1 MPNSAAISAAAI
13 AIQNNVDEERLS
25 TVPRAAHGPKAA
37 YRRPYKGGINFRTP
51 IVKVS
56 RFSRKAVFGRPVAV
70 VSQSH
75 RRAIQSVHRT
85 FANRFAMTARP
96 YPETTGQ
103 QVEHGRKY
111 GWIDAI
117 VILTVFVL
125 LWLVVALSGDMQVR
139 FDELHPPPLS
149 LDVALIPYYTART
162 VLRMFVAFAA
172 ALLFTLVYGYV
183 AAKSIR
189 ARKVMLP
196 LLDILQS
203 VPVLGFLSITVTG
216 FLALFPG
223 SLLGV
228 ECASIFAIFTAQ
240 AWNMTF
246 GFYHSLITI
255 PAELQEAATVFR
267 MNRWQRFTRVELPSS
282 AIGLMWNS
290 MMSFGGGWF
299 FVAQSEAISVL
310 NKNIKL
316 PGLGSY
322 MAAAVEAGDTRAA
335 VYAILAMI
343 VTILV
348 VDQFVWRPLVAW
360 AEKFKLEQTEG
371 KDHPTS
377 WVLDLLQRSYVLA
390 WLSDHVGRG
399 LGRFTE
405 RASTLGSD
413 LTQSLSGYTP
423 RPAKIFVRFGS
434 WVAFAAAVC
443 WLIWNAIN
451 IAQDIRTDMTGSQM
465 LHVVWLGVLTLL
477 RVVAMT
483 VIATLIWTPIGVW
496 IGLRP
501 RVARIAQPLA
511 QIAASFPVNMTFPFI
526 VAFFIAAHIPI
537 NWGSVLLMALGTQW
551 YILFNVIAGAMAI
564 PTDLREASALF
575 GLRRWQLWKT
585 LIIPA
590 IFPFWVTGA
599 LTATGGAWNASI
611 VAEVAIW
618 GNDRLVAD
626 GLGAYIAQVTEK
638 GDQPAIYFSIMVM
651 AIFVVL
657 INRIVWRRLYDLAER
672 KFKLD

>member
-1 MPNSAAISAAAI
+1 M
-13 AIQNNVDEERLS
+13 
-25 TVPRAAHGPKAA
+25 TTRA
-37 YRRPYKGGINFRTP
+37 
-51 IVKVS
+51 
-56 RFSRKAVFGRPVAV
+56 
-70 VSQSH
+70 
-75 RRAIQSVHRT
+75 
-85 FANRFAMTARP
+85 

-103 QVEHGRKY
+103 QVEPGRGF
-111 GWIDAI
+111 GWIDALVI
-117 VILTVFVL
+117 VGVFAL
-125 LWLVVALSGDMQVR
+125 LWLIVALSGDMRVQ
-139 FDELHPPPLS
+139 FDELHPPSLS
-149 LDVALIPYYTART
+149 LDVSLIPYYTART
-162 VLRMFVAFAA
+162 VLRMFIAFAA
-172 ALLFTLVYGYV
+172 ALLFTFTYGYV
-183 AAKSIR
+183 AAKSAR
-189 ARKVMLP
+189 ARKLMLP

-203 VPVLGFLSITVTG
+203 VPVLGFLSVTVTG

-246 GFYHSLITI
+246 GFYHSLVSI
-255 PAELQEAATVFR
+255 PPELQEAASVYKL
-267 MNRWQRFTRVELPSS
+267 NRWQRFTKLELPSS

-299 FVAQSEAISVL
+299 FVAQSEAITAL

-343 VTILV
+343 FTIV
-348 VDQFVWRPLVAW
+348 VIDQLVWRPLVAW

-371 KDHPTS
+371 KDNPTS
-377 WVLDLLQRSYVLA
+377 WVLDLLQGSFVLS
-390 WLSDHVGRG
+390 WLSDHVGRAFSR
-399 LGRFTE
+399 LSE
-405 RASTLGSD
+405 RASMAGADISRTISGHTPAPLKISLRIVMWTLAAGAIVWLVVD
-413 LTQSLSGYTP
+413 
-423 RPAKIFVRFGS
+423 AFG
-434 WVAFAAAVC
+434 
-443 WLIWNAIN
+443 
-451 IAQDIRTDMTGSQM
+451 IAREIRTEVGGAEM
-465 LHVVWLGVLTLL
+465 LHVCWLGVLTFL
-477 RVVAMT
+477 RVVAMS

-501 RVARIAQPLA
+501 RVARLAQPLA

-526 VAFFIAAHIPI
+526 VAFFIATHISI

-564 PTDLREASALF
+564 PTDLREAASLF
-575 GLRRWQLWKT
+575 GLHRWRLWRT

-611 VAEVAIW
+611 VAEVASW
-618 GNDRLVAD
+618 GNDKLVAD
-626 GLGAYIAQVTEK
+626 GLGAYIAQVTDK
-638 GDQPAIYFSIMVM
+638 GDQPAIYFSILVM
-651 AIFVVL
+651 AFFVVV
-657 INRIVWRRLYDLAER
+657 INRVFWRRLYDLAER
-672 KFKLD
+672 KFRLD

>member
-1 MPNSAAISAAAI
+1 M
-13 AIQNNVDEERLS
+13 
-25 TVPRAAHGPKAA
+25 TTRA
-37 YRRPYKGGINFRTP
+37 
-51 IVKVS
+51 
-56 RFSRKAVFGRPVAV
+56 
-70 VSQSH
+70 
-75 RRAIQSVHRT
+75 
-85 FANRFAMTARP
+85 

-103 QVEHGRKY
+103 QLERGGRF

-117 VILTVFVL
+117 VILGVFVL
-125 LWLVVALSGDMQVR
+125 LWLLVVLTGDMRVH
-139 FDELHPPPLS
+139 FDELHAPPLS
-149 LDVALIPYYTART
+149 LDVAYIPYYTART
-162 VLRMFVAFAA
+162 VLRMVIAFGA
-172 ALLFTLVYGYV
+172 ALLFTFTYGYV
-183 AAKSIR
+183 AAKSVR

-255 PAELQEAATVFR
+255 PPELQEAASVYG
-267 MNRWQRFTRVELPSS
+267 MNRWQRFTKVELPSS

-335 VYAILAMI
+335 VYAIVAMI
-343 VTILV
+343 VTIV
-348 VDQFVWRPLVAW
+348 VLDQLVWRPLVAW
-360 AEKFKLEQTEG
+360 AEKFKLEQTGG

-377 WVLDLLQRSYVLA
+377 WMLDLLRRSYVLA
-390 WLSDHVGRG
+390 WFSDHVGRAMG
-399 LGRFTE
+399 DAAQ
-405 RASTLGSD
+405 RASVLTSD
-413 LTQSLSGYTP
+413 LTQTISGRTP
-423 RPAKIFVRFGS
+423 APVKTTLRIAV
-434 WVAFAAAVC
+434 WVLVALGVGWLVVDAFDIVKE
-443 WLIWNAIN
+443 
-451 IAQDIRTDMTGSQM
+451 IRTDMTGAEM
-465 LHVVWLGVLTLL
+465 LRVVGLGGLTLL
-477 RVVAMT
+477 RVLAMS

-501 RVARIAQPLA
+501 RVARVAQPLA

-526 VAFFIAAHIPI
+526 VAFFIAARIPI
-537 NWGSVLLMALGTQW
+537 NLGSVFLMALGTQW

-564 PTDLREASALF
+564 PSDLREAAALF
-575 GLRRWQLWKT
+575 GLLRWRLWKT

-599 LTATGGAWNASI
+599 VTATGGAWNASI
-611 VAEVAIW
+611 VAEVASW
-618 GNDRLVAD
+618 GNDKLVAD

-638 GDQPAIYFSIMVM
+638 GDQPAIYFSIVVM
-651 AIFVVL
+651 ALFVVV
-657 INRIVWRRLYDLAER
+657 INRVVWRRLYDLAER
-672 KFKLD
+672 RFRLD

>member
-1 MPNSAAISAAAI
+1 MTI
-13 AIQNNVDEERLS
+13 
-25 TVPRAAHGPKAA
+25 RA
-37 YRRPYKGGINFRTP
+37 
-51 IVKVS
+51 
-56 RFSRKAVFGRPVAV
+56 
-70 VSQSH
+70 
-75 RRAIQSVHRT
+75 
-85 FANRFAMTARP
+85 
-96 YPETTGQ
+96 YPQTTGQ
-103 QVEHGRKY
+103 QVERGWRL

-117 VILTVFVL
+117 VVLTIFVL
-125 LWLVVALSGDMQVR
+125 LWLLVVLGGDMRVR

-162 VLRMFVAFAA
+162 VLRMFIAFAA
-172 ALLFTLVYGYV
+172 ALLFTFTYGYI
-183 AAKSIR
+183 AAKSVR

-255 PAELQEAATVFR
+255 PAELQEAASVYR
-267 MNRWQRFTRVELPSS
+267 MNRWLRFTKVELPSS

-322 MAAAVEAGDTRAA
+322 MAASVEAGDTRAA
-335 VYAILAMI
+335 VYAIVAMI
-343 VTILV
+343 TTIVL
-348 VDQFVWRPLVAW
+348 VDQLMWRPLVAW

-371 KDHPTS
+371 KDNPTS

-390 WLSDHVGRG
+390 WLSDHVGLV
-399 LGRFTE
+399 LGRFSQQ
-405 RASTLGSD
+405 ASALTSD
-413 LTQSLSGYTP
+413 LTQTISGRTPAPVKASLTVALWGLVAIGVVWLVFDAIDI
-423 RPAKIFVRFGS
+423 AKE
-434 WVAFAAAVC
+434 
-443 WLIWNAIN
+443 
-451 IAQDIRTDMTGSQM
+451 IRTDMTGSQM
-465 LHVVWLGVLTLL
+465 LHVVWLGVLTFL
-477 RVVAMT
+477 RVVAMS

-526 VAFFIAAHIPI
+526 VAFFIATHIPI
-537 NWGSVLLMALGTQW
+537 NLGSVLLMALGTQW
-551 YILFNVIAGAMAI
+551 YILFNVIAGAMAM
-564 PTDLREASALF
+564 PTDLREAATLF
-575 GLRRWQLWKT
+575 GLRGWRLWKT

-599 LTATGGAWNASI
+599 VTATGGAWNASI
-611 VAEVAIW
+611 VAEVASW
-618 GNDRLVAD
+618 GNDKLVAD

-638 GDQPAIYFSIMVM
+638 GDQPAIYFSIIVM
-651 AIFVVL
+651 ALFVVV
-657 INRIVWRRLYDLAER
+657 INRVFWRRLYDLAER

>member
-1 MPNSAAISAAAI
+1 
-13 AIQNNVDEERLS
+13 V
-25 TVPRAAHGPKAA
+25 
-37 YRRPYKGGINFRTP
+37 
-51 IVKVS
+51 
-56 RFSRKAVFGRPVAV
+56 
-70 VSQSH
+70 
-75 RRAIQSVHRT
+75 
-85 FANRFAMTARP
+85 TARP

-103 QVEHGRKY
+103 QVEHGRKH

-125 LWLVVALSGDMQVR
+125 LWLLVALSGDMQVR
-139 FDELHPPPLS
+139 FDELRPPPLS

-162 VLRMFVAFAA
+162 VLRMFMAFAA
-172 ALLFTLVYGYV
+172 ALLFTLVYGYI
-183 AAKSIR
+183 AAKSMR

-282 AIGLMWNS
+282 AIGLIWNS

-322 MAAAVEAGDTRAA
+322 MAAAVEAGNTRAA
-335 VYAILAMI
+335 VYAISAMI

-348 VDQFVWRPLVAW
+348 VDQLVWRPLVAW

-371 KDHPTS
+371 TDSPRS
-377 WVLDLLQRSYVLA
+377 WALDLLQRSYVLA

-399 LGRFTE
+399 FGRFAE
-405 RASTLGSD
+405 HASTLGTD
-413 LTQSLSGYTP
+413 LTQSLSGHTP
-423 RPAKIFVRFGS
+423 RPAKMFVRFGL
-434 WVAFAAAVC
+434 WVAFAAAIG
-443 WLIWNAIN
+443 WLILNAID

-575 GLRRWQLWKT
+575 GLHRWQLWKT

-611 VAEVAIW
+611 VAEVASW

-657 INRIVWRRLYDLAER
+657 INRILWRRLYDLAER

>member
-1 MPNSAAISAAAI
+1 MT
-13 AIQNNVDEERLS
+13 E
-25 TVPRAAHGPKAA
+25 
-37 YRRPYKGGINFRTP
+37 RRPYP
-51 IVKVS
+51 
-56 RFSRKAVFGRPVAV
+56 A
-70 VSQSH
+70 
-75 RRAIQSVHRT
+75 
-85 FANRFAMTARP
+85 
-96 YPETTGQ
+96 TTGQ
-103 QVEHGRKY
+103 QVERGWRY
-111 GWIDAI
+111 GWIDAV

-125 LWLVVALSGDMQVR
+125 LWLVTTLSGDMRVR
-139 FDELHPPPLS
+139 FDELNPPSLS
-149 LDVALIPYYTART
+149 LDLKFIPYYTART
-162 VLRMFVAFAA
+162 VLRMFIAFGA
-172 ALLFTLVYGYV
+172 ALLFTFTYGYV
-183 AAKSIR
+183 AAKSLR

-255 PAELQEAATVFR
+255 PSELQEAASVYR
-267 MNRWQRFTRVELPSS
+267 MNRWQRFSKVELPSS

-299 FVAQSEAISVL
+299 FVAQSEAISVM

-322 MAAAVEAGDTRAA
+322 MQAAVDAGDTRAA
-335 VYAILAMI
+335 VFAIIAMI
-343 VTILV
+343 TTIV
-348 VDQFVWRPLVAW
+348 VIDQLLWRPLVAW

-371 KDHPTS
+371 KDNPTS
-377 WVLDLLQRSYVLA
+377 WVLDLLQRSYILA
-390 WLSDHVGRG
+390 WFSDHVGRAF
-399 LGRFTE
+399 GRFSE
-405 RASTLGSD
+405 RTSELGSD
-413 LTQSLSGYTP
+413 LTQTIAGHTP
-423 RPAKIFVRFGS
+423 PPAKLLLRVGL
-434 WVAFAAAVC
+434 WAAFAAALV
-443 WLIWNAIN
+443 WLIWDAID
-451 IAQDIRTDMTGSQM
+451 IAQQIRTEMTGAQM

-477 RVVAMT
+477 RVAAMSI
-483 VIATLIWTPIGVW
+483 VATLIWTPIGVW

-511 QIAASFPVNMTFPFI
+511 QIAASFPVNMTFPFM
-526 VAFFIAAHIPI
+526 VAFFIVAHIPI
-537 NWGSVLLMALGTQW
+537 NWGSILLMALGTQW

-564 PTDLREASALF
+564 PTDLREAASMF
-575 GLRRWQLWKT
+575 GLHRWQLWRT

-611 VAEVAIW
+611 VAEVATW
-618 GNDRLVAD
+618 GNDKLVAD
-626 GLGAYIAQVTEK
+626 GLGAYITQVTQK

-651 AIFVVL
+651 AVFVVV
-657 INRIVWRRLYDLAER
+657 INRVFWRRLYDLAEQ

>member
-1 MPNSAAISAAAI
+1 M
-13 AIQNNVDEERLS
+13 
-25 TVPRAAHGPKAA
+25 TTRA
-37 YRRPYKGGINFRTP
+37 
-51 IVKVS
+51 
-56 RFSRKAVFGRPVAV
+56 
-70 VSQSH
+70 
-75 RRAIQSVHRT
+75 
-85 FANRFAMTARP
+85 
-96 YPETTGQ
+96 YPQTTGQ
-103 QVEHGRKY
+103 QVER
-111 GWIDAI
+111 GWRFGWVDAI
-117 VILTVFVL
+117 VILAVFAL
-125 LWLVVALSGDMQVR
+125 LWLVIAASGDMRAQ
-139 FDELHPPPLS
+139 FDGLHAPQLS
-149 LDVALIPYYTART
+149 LDVTRIPYYTART
-162 VLRMFVAFAA
+162 VLRMFIAFGA
-172 ALLFTLVYGYV
+172 ALLFTFAYGYV

-189 ARKVMLP
+189 ARKIMLP

-216 FLALFPG
+216 FLMLFPG

-246 GFYHSLITI
+246 GFYHSLVTI
-255 PAELQEAATVFR
+255 PVELQEAASIYKL
-267 MNRWQRFTRVELPSS
+267 NRWQRFTKLELPSS

-322 MAAAVEAGDTRAA
+322 MATAVEAGDLRAA
-335 VYAILAMI
+335 VYAIIAMI
-343 VTILV
+343 ASIVIL
-348 VDQFVWRPLVAW
+348 DQLVWRPLVAW

-371 KDHPTS
+371 RDNPTS
-377 WVLDLLQRSYVLA
+377 WVLNLLQRSYILA
-390 WLSDHVGRG
+390 WLSDHVGG
-399 LGRFTE
+399 ALGRFSQ
-405 RASTLGSD
+405 RASTLTED
-413 LTQSLSGYTP
+413 LTQTLSVHTP
-423 RPAKIFVRFGS
+423 APLKTLLRIAM
-434 WVAFAAAVC
+434 WAFAAAGVV
-443 WLIWNAIN
+443 WLALDAIG
-451 IAQDIRTDMTGSQM
+451 IAKEIRTDMTIAEM
-465 LHVVWLGVLTLL
+465 LRVLWLGVLTLL
-477 RVVAMT
+477 RVIAMS

-511 QIAASFPVNMTFPFI
+511 QIAASFPVNMTFPFM
-526 VAFFIAAHIPI
+526 VAFFISAHVPI
-537 NWGSVLLMALGTQW
+537 NFGAVLLMALGTQW
-551 YILFNVIAGAMAI
+551 YILFNVIAGAMSM
-564 PTDLREASALF
+564 PTDLREAAALF
-575 GLRRWQLWKT
+575 GLRRWRLWKT

-611 VAEVAIW
+611 VAEVASW
-618 GNDRLVAD
+618 GQNKLVAD

-651 AIFVVL
+651 ALFVVV
-657 INRIVWRRLYDLAER
+657 INRVLWRRLYDLAER

>member
-1 MPNSAAISAAAI
+1 MN
-13 AIQNNVDEERLS
+13 
-25 TVPRAAHGPKAA
+25 TRAYPQ
-37 YRRPYKGGINFRTP
+37 T
-51 IVKVS
+51 
-56 RFSRKAVFGRPVAV
+56 
-70 VSQSH
+70 
-75 RRAIQSVHRT
+75 
-85 FANRFAMTARP
+85 TA
-96 YPETTGQ
+96 Q
-103 QVEHGRKY
+103 QLEPGSPL

-117 VILTVFVL
+117 VVLAVFVL
-125 LWLVVALSGDMQVR
+125 LWLLVVLTGDMRVR

-162 VLRMFVAFAA
+162 VLRMFIAFTA
-172 ALLFTLVYGYV
+172 ALLFTFTYGYV
-183 AAKSIR
+183 AVKSAR

-255 PAELQEAATVFR
+255 PAELQEAASVYG
-267 MNRWQRFTRVELPSS
+267 MNRWQRFTKVELPSS

-322 MAAAVEAGDTRAA
+322 MAGAVEAGDTRAA
-335 VYAILAMI
+335 IYAIVAMI
-343 VTILV
+343 ITIV
-348 VDQFVWRPLVAW
+348 VLDQVLWRPLVAW

-371 KDHPTS
+371 KDNPTS
-377 WVLDLLQRSYVLA
+377 WMLNLLRRSYVLA
-390 WLSDHVGRG
+390 WFSSHIGRG
-399 LGRFTE
+399 FGNASQ
-405 RASTLGSD
+405 RASLLTSD
-413 LTQSLSGYTP
+413 LTQTISERTPTSVKASLRIVVWALT
-423 RPAKIFVRFGS
+423 AIA
-434 WVAFAAAVC
+434 VA
-443 WLIWNAIN
+443 WLIFDAID
-451 IAQDIRTDMTGSQM
+451 IAKEIRTDMTGTQM

-477 RVVAMT
+477 RVVAMS

-501 RVARIAQPLA
+501 RVARVAQPLA

-526 VAFFIAAHIPI
+526 VAFFISANIPI
-537 NWGSVLLMALGTQW
+537 NLGSVFLMALGTQW
-551 YILFNVIAGAMAI
+551 YILFNVIAGAMAM
-564 PTDLREASALF
+564 PTDLREAGTLF
-575 GLRRWQLWKT
+575 GLRRWRLWKT

-599 LTATGGAWNASI
+599 VTATGGAWNASI
-611 VAEVAIW
+611 VAEVASW
-618 GNDRLVAD
+618 GNDKLVAD

-638 GDQPAIYFSIMVM
+638 GDQPAIYFSIIVM
-651 AIFVVL
+651 ALFVVA
-657 INRIVWRRLYDLAER
+657 INRVVWRRLYDLAER
-672 KFKLD
+672 RFRLD

>member
-1 MPNSAAISAAAI
+1 MTS
-13 AIQNNVDEERLS
+13 
-25 TVPRAAHGPKAA
+25 RA
-37 YRRPYKGGINFRTP
+37 
-51 IVKVS
+51 
-56 RFSRKAVFGRPVAV
+56 
-70 VSQSH
+70 
-75 RRAIQSVHRT
+75 
-85 FANRFAMTARP
+85 

-103 QVEHGRKY
+103 QVELGRRY
-111 GWIDAI
+111 GWVDAI
-117 VILTVFVL
+117 VVLAIFVL
-125 LWLVVALSGDMQVR
+125 LWTLVALSGDMRIR
-139 FDELHPPPLS
+139 FDELNPPPLS

-162 VLRMFVAFAA
+162 VLRMFIAFGA
-172 ALLFTLVYGYV
+172 ALLFTFAYGYI
-183 AAKSIR
+183 AAKSVR

-216 FLALFPG
+216 FLGLFPG

-255 PAELQEAATVFR
+255 PAELQEAASVYR
-267 MNRWQRFTRVELPSS
+267 MNRWQRFTKVELPSS

-299 FVAQSEAISVL
+299 FVAQSEAISVM

-322 MAAAVEAGDTRAA
+322 MAAAAEAGDTRAA
-335 VYAILAMI
+335 VYAVIAMI
-343 VTILV
+343 ATIV
-348 VDQFVWRPLVAW
+348 IVDQLLWRPLVAW
-360 AEKFKLEQTEG
+360 AEKFKLEQTGG
-371 KDHPTS
+371 KDSPTS
-377 WVLDLLQRSYVLA
+377 WMLDLLQRSYVLA
-390 WLSDHVGRG
+390 WLSDHVGRV
-399 LGRFTE
+399 LGRFSE
-405 RASTLGSD
+405 RASALGSD
-413 LTQSLSGYTP
+413 LSQAIARKTP
-423 RPAKIFVRFGS
+423 APAKVLLQIGL
-434 WVAFAAAVC
+434 WVGVLIAIG
-443 WLIWNAIN
+443 WLVLDGIS
-451 IAQDIRTDMTGSQM
+451 IAQEIRTDMTGSEM
-465 LHVVWLGVLTLL
+465 LHVVWLGILTFL
-477 RVVAMT
+477 RVAAMS

-526 VAFFIAAHIPI
+526 VAFFIATHIPI
-537 NWGSVLLMALGTQW
+537 NVGSVLLMALGTQW

-564 PTDLREASALF
+564 PTDLREAAALF
-575 GLRRWQLWKT
+575 GLHRWQLWRT

-611 VAEVAIW
+611 VAEVASW
-618 GNDRLVAD
+618 GKNKLVAD

-651 AIFVVL
+651 AVFVVL
-657 INRIVWRRLYDLAER
+657 INRVFWRRLYELAER
-672 KFKLD
+672 RFKLD

>member
-1 MPNSAAISAAAI
+1 M
-13 AIQNNVDEERLS
+13 
-25 TVPRAAHGPKAA
+25 TTRA
-37 YRRPYKGGINFRTP
+37 
-51 IVKVS
+51 
-56 RFSRKAVFGRPVAV
+56 
-70 VSQSH
+70 
-75 RRAIQSVHRT
+75 
-85 FANRFAMTARP
+85 
-96 YPETTGQ
+96 YPDTTGQ
-103 QVEHGRKY
+103 QVERGWRF

-117 VILTVFVL
+117 VILAVFAL
-125 LWLVVALSGDMQVR
+125 LWLVIALSGDMRVQ
-139 FDELHPPPLS
+139 FDELHSPPLS
-149 LDVALIPYYTART
+149 LDIARIPYYTART
-162 VLRMFVAFAA
+162 VLRMFIAFAA
-172 ALLFTLVYGYV
+172 ALLFTFAYGYV
-183 AAKSIR
+183 AAKSVR

-216 FLALFPG
+216 FLTLFPG

-246 GFYHSLITI
+246 GFYHSLVTI
-255 PAELQEAATVFR
+255 PAELQEAASVYKL
-267 MNRWQRFTRVELPSS
+267 NRWQRFTKLELPSS

-335 VYAILAMI
+335 VYAIIAMI
-343 VTILV
+343 ATIVIL
-348 VDQFVWRPLVAW
+348 DQLLWRPLVAW

-371 KDHPTS
+371 KDNPTS

-390 WLSDHVGRG
+390 WLSDHVGDA
-399 LGRFTE
+399 LGRFSQ
-405 RASTLGSD
+405 RASTLTED
-413 LTQSLSGYTP
+413 LTQTISGRTP
-423 RPAKIFVRFGS
+423 APVKVLLRIAMWVLTAAGVVWLAFDAIGIAKE
-434 WVAFAAAVC
+434 
-443 WLIWNAIN
+443 
-451 IAQDIRTDMTGSQM
+451 IRTDMTVAEM
-465 LHVVWLGVLTLL
+465 LHVLWLGVLTLL
-477 RVVAMT
+477 RVTAMS

-511 QIAASFPVNMTFPFI
+511 QIAASFPVNMTFPFM
-526 VAFFIAAHIPI
+526 VAFFISAHISI
-537 NWGSVLLMALGTQW
+537 NFGSVLLMALGTQW

-564 PTDLREASALF
+564 PTDLREAAALF
-575 GLRRWQLWKT
+575 GLRRWGLWKT

-611 VAEVAIW
+611 VAEVAVW
-618 GNDRLVAD
+618 GKDKLLAD

-651 AIFVVL
+651 ALFVVI
-657 INRIVWRRLYDLAER
+657 INRVFWRRLYDLAER

>member
-1 MPNSAAISAAAI
+1 
-13 AIQNNVDEERLS
+13 
-25 TVPRAAHGPKAA
+25 
-37 YRRPYKGGINFRTP
+37 
-51 IVKVS
+51 
-56 RFSRKAVFGRPVAV
+56 
-70 VSQSH
+70 
-75 RRAIQSVHRT
+75 
-85 FANRFAMTARP
+85 MTIRP

-103 QVEHGRKY
+103 QVERGWRF
-111 GWIDAI
+111 GWIDAV
-117 VILTVFVL
+117 VILAVFVL
-125 LWLVVALSGDMQVR
+125 LWLLVALSGDMRVR
-139 FDELHPPPLS
+139 FDELHQPPLS
-149 LDVALIPYYTART
+149 LDVTLIPYYTART
-162 VLRMFVAFAA
+162 VLRMFIAFAA
-172 ALLFTLVYGYV
+172 ALLFTFAYGYV
-183 AAKSIR
+183 AAKSVR

-246 GFYHSLITI
+246 GFYHSVITI
-255 PAELQEAATVFR
+255 PAELQEAATVYR
-267 MNRWQRFTRVELPSS
+267 MNRWQRFTKVELPSS

-310 NKNIKL
+310 KRNIKL

-335 VYAILAMI
+335 VYAIIAMI
-343 VTILV
+343 VTIV
-348 VDQFVWRPLVAW
+348 VIDQLVWRPLVAW

-371 KDHPTS
+371 KDGPTS

-390 WLSDHVGRG
+390 WFSTHVGNA
-399 LGRFTE
+399 LGRFSE
-405 RASTLGSD
+405 RASALGAD
-413 LTQSLSGYTP
+413 LT
-423 RPAKIFVRFGS
+423 KVIS
-434 WVAFAAAVC
+434 WHASAPTKWLFRAGLWIVVAIAVG
-443 WLIWNAIN
+443 WLILDAID
-451 IAQDIRTDMTGSQM
+451 IAQEIRTDLTGAQM

-477 RVVAMT
+477 RVVAMS
-483 VIATLIWTPIGVW
+483 ILATLIWTPIGVW

-501 RVARIAQPLA
+501 RVARVAQPIA

-526 VAFFIAAHIPI
+526 VAFFIAASIPI
-537 NWGSVLLMALGTQW
+537 NLGSVFLMALGTQW

-575 GLRRWQLWKT
+575 RLRRWQLWRT

-611 VAEVAIW
+611 VAEVASW
-618 GNDRLVAD
+618 GNDKLVAD

-651 AIFVVL
+651 AFFVVV
-657 INRIVWRRLYDLAER
+657 INRLVWRRLYDLAER